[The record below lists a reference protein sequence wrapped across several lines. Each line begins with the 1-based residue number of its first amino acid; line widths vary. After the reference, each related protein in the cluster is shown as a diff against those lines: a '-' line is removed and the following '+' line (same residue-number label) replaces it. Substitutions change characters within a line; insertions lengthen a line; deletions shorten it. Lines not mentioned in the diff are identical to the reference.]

1 MGSAGSAG
9 GGAAPE
15 DKGRALVG
23 AGEHEPLSLAQH
35 QART

>member
-9 GGAAPE
+9 VGAAPK
-15 DKGRALVG
+15 DKGRALLW